1 METIEEL
8 ALVSIQIA
16 AKFLFSVGWRT
27 KKALRFVI
35 DNFEKTKRTKIID
48 DFSGPAND
56 WTELLVHCIRWSR
69 SARIYFAEEVLFKYP
84 NRFQEYLI
92 DCTSAEIRNAFGKIL
107 VALASHSRQDESIS
121 NEEKN
126 DVTDETKQPLTIEE
140 SILHHVLRLLKKEM
154 PDNVKMLAQYF
165 QFFVNY
171 SSIGRHEVC

>member
-1 METIEEL
+1 M
-8 ALVSIQIA
+8 
-16 AKFLFSVGWRT
+16 
-27 KKALRFVI
+27 
-35 DNFEKTKRTKIID
+35 ID

-121 NEEKN
+121 KEEKN
-126 DVTDETKQPLTIEE
+126 DVLDETKQSLTIEE
-140 SILHHVLRLLKKEM
+140 SILHHVLRLLRKDM